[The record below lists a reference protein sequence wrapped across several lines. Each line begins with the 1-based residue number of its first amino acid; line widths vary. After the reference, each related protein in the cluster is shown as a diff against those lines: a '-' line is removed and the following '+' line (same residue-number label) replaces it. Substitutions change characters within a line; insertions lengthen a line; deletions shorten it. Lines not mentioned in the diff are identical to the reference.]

1 MRTDQLVDALVADT
15 ATRPPPLTRRIVLA
29 ALLGLTVS
37 IGVFAVVLGPRADLA
52 AAFGSWRFLLKLA
65 LISIALLLAV
75 LDCVRAARP
84 ETESLASRA
93 SLLVP
98 LLIFAS
104 IALELLVTPANSW
117 ERSLVGSNAL
127 VCLTAIPLLSLAPLA
142 ALLIAM
148 REGAASVAARA
159 GAATGRLA
167 AALAALLYALHCFD
181 DSPLFVATWYTLA
194 TLLVV
199 GLGALAGHRVLR
211 W

>member
-1 MRTDQLVDALVADT
+1 MRTDELVDALVADT
-15 ATRPPPLTRRIVLA
+15 ATRPPALTRRILLA
-29 ALLGLTVS
+29 ALLGLAVS
-37 IGVFAVVLGPRADLA
+37 VGLFAVTLGPRADLA

-65 LISIALLLAV
+65 LLTVAVVLAV
-75 LDCVRAARP
+75 FDCVRAARP
-84 ETESLASRA
+84 ETESFASRA

-104 IALELLVTPANSW
+104 IALELLVTSSETW
-117 ERSLVGSNAL
+117 ERRLIGSNAL

-148 REGAASVAARA
+148 RDGAASVATRA
-159 GAATGRLA
+159 GAATARLA

-194 TLLVV
+194 TLPVIA
-199 GLGALAGHRVLR
+199 LGALVGRRVLR